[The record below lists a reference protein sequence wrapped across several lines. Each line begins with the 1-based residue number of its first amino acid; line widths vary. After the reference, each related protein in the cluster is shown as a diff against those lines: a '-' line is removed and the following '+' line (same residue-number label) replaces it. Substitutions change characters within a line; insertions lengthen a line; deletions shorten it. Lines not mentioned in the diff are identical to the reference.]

1 MTTEIAVAIVE
12 DDPVTREGLELL
24 IGRTPGFRCTATFG
38 SVEAALHGLAADAPH
53 LVLLDVHLPGVPG
66 SVGVRWIRDR
76 YADVQVVMLTVLDE
90 EERIFESLC
99 NGACGYLL
107 KRTAPKRLIEALRE
121 AHLGGS
127 PMTPD
132 IARKVVNAF
141 RQPPAGGRPTHD
153 LTPHEVRIL
162 QMLAKGDSYSEI
174 GDALDVTVNTVR
186 FHIRRIYEKLQVH
199 TKSEAVS
206 KAIRQRLIN

>member
-1 MTTEIAVAIVE
+1 MRTEIAVAIVE
-12 DDPVTREGLELL
+12 DDRVTRESLELL

-38 SVEAALHGLAADAPH
+38 SVEAALQGLAADSPH
-53 LVLLDVHLPGVPG
+53 LVLLDVNLPGMPG
-66 SVGVRWIRDR
+66 SVGVRRIRDR
-76 YADVQVVMLTVLDE
+76 YDNVQVVMLTVLEE

-107 KRTAPKRLIEALRE
+107 KRTPPKRLIDALRE

-141 RQPPAGGRPTHD
+141 RQPKREESAASD

-162 QMLAKGDSYSEI
+162 QMLAKGDSYREI
-174 GDALDVTVNTVR
+174 GDALGVTVNTVR
-186 FHIRRIYEKLQVH
+186 SHIRSIYEKLQVH
-199 TKSEAVS
+199 TKSAAVS
-206 KAIRQRLIN
+206 KGIRERLIT